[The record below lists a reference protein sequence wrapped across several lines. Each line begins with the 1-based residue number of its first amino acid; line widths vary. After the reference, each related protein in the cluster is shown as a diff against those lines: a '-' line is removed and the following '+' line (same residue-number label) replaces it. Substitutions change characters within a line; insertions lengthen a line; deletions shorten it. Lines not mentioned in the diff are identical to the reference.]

1 MTQSQSTA
9 TISPSTSLPAPL
21 RSSDNTGRLSA
32 GQYGVVV
39 RLLSGGR
46 QGMCVLLFI
55 NWIVYRICTYL
66 RRSVMSGIFSLYDG
80 YE

>member
-1 MTQSQSTA
+1 MTQYQSIA

-46 QGMCVLLFI
+46 QGMLCATVYLLDCVCVCLQ
-55 NWIVYRICTYL
+55 
-66 RRSVMSGIFSLYDG
+66 RSPMLVGKFSLYDG